1 MTVQKLKPTIDSEF
15 TAARMYY
22 EIISSL
28 NQLELK
34 GMELNLLAF
43 MAVKG
48 SISNTNNKEV
58 FCETF
63 KSTKASINNTIS
75 ELTKKSLLKKTEGKV
90 RIISSIALNFKDS
103 VVLKITLDAE
113 TRK

>member
-1 MTVQKLKPTIDSEF
+1 MTIQKLKPTIYSEIE
-15 TAARMYY
+15 AAQRYY
-22 EIISSL
+22 EILSSL

-34 GMELNLLAF
+34 ALEINLLAF

-63 KSTKASINNTIS
+63 GSSKSSVNNVIHK
-75 ELTKKSLLKKTEGKV
+75 LTKKKLLYKSENKV
-90 RIISSIALNFKDS
+90 KIIPAIALDFKSS
-103 VVLKITLDAE
+103 VVIQITLNAG
-113 TRK
+113 